1 MTEKNIIVVYGGSFN
16 PPLNSHFVITEQVL
30 NQYEEVDKI
39 VFIPVNKKYP
49 KDGLLDN
56 EHRYNMLKLVVDKN
70 EDFILSDMDMQYQE
84 RSLYTYETL
93 EKTKKQFPG
102 KEIWFLIGSDNLK
115 EIHTWKKPEEL
126 LSKYKLLVMERNNDN
141 IKDIINSS
149 ELLLSHKENILE
161 LHTEIKNNYSSSYVR
176 NLIKQKK
183 SARYLMPD
191 EVYEYIKNNKL
202 YME

>member
-39 VFIPVNKKYP
+39 VFIPVNKTYP

-93 EKTKKQFPG
+93 EKTKKQFSG

>member
-1 MTEKNIIVVYGGSFN
+1 MTNKNIIVVYGGSFN
-16 PPLNSHFVITEQVL
+16 PPLNSHFVIAQQVL
-30 NQYEEVDKI
+30 NQYEEVEKI
-39 VFIPVNKKYP
+39 VFIPVNKTYP

-56 EHRYNMLKLVVDKN
+56 EHRYNMLKLVVDRN
-70 EDFILSDMDMQYQE
+70 EDFILSDMDMKSQK

-93 EKTKKQFPG
+93 EETKEQFPE

-126 LSKYKLLVMERNNDN
+126 LSKYKLLVMERNNDSIEN
-141 IKDIINSS
+141 IINSN
-149 ELLLSHKENILE
+149 ELLLSHKDNILE

-183 SARYLMPD
+183 SARYLIPD
-191 EVYEYIKNNKL
+191 EVYNYIKNNKL
-202 YME
+202 YVE